1 MVTTLARRP
10 SVPQPAEAGAEGG
23 RASTRRCIASGAL
36 HDRRDLL
43 RFVVAPDGCIVLD
56 LAGKLPGRG
65 LWLLPRRDMIDR
77 ACERKLFA
85 RAAKVPVR
93 VPDDLAERVVRALRQ
108 RCLDLIGLAR
118 RGGLVAAGYEKA
130 RSRLA
135 AGRAAVLIQAADAAP
150 GGRRKLSALAGSA
163 MPGLP
168 VVEVLTAGEL
178 GRVLGREAAV
188 HVVLAPGALA
198 DRFISEVARL
208 SAATGSENTDP
219 KA

>member
-1 MVTTLARRP
+1 
-10 SVPQPAEAGAEGG
+10 
-23 RASTRRCIASGAL
+23 
-36 HDRRDLL
+36 
-43 RFVVAPDGCIVLD
+43 
-56 LAGKLPGRG
+56 
-65 LWLLPRRDMIDR
+65 
-77 ACERKLFA
+77 
-85 RAAKVPVR
+85 
-93 VPDDLAERVVRALRQ
+93 
-108 RCLDLIGLAR
+108 
-118 RGGLVAAGYEKA
+118 
-130 RSRLA
+130 
-135 AGRAAVLIQAADAAP
+135 
-150 GGRRKLSALAGSA
+150 